1 MTADQRSK
9 KIERTLKQNESAVE
23 RANKRIG
30 RLQETARQS
39 SGAADRALRQLRENA
54 AS

>member
-9 KIERTLKQNESAVE
+9 KIERTLKRNESAVE
-23 RANKRIG
+23 RASSRMG

-54 AS
+54 AG